1 MVSASCKTRSTF
13 GNSLSTFRSS
23 TDISSSLFA
32 LPDGA
37 TLIRPT
43 VYVGRIRYLCRH
55 PAMHVIPRNP
65 GPGRAP
71 GE

>member
-1 MVSASCKTRSTF
+1 MTRSTF
-13 GNSLSTFRSS
+13 GNSFRAFRSS

-43 VYVGRIRYLCRH
+43 VYVGRIRHLCRH

-65 GPGRAP
+65 GRDRAP

>member
-1 MVSASCKTRSTF
+1 MVCANAITRSTF
-13 GNSLSTFRSS
+13 GSSFNALRSS
-23 TDISSSLFA
+23 LDISSSLFA

-43 VYVGRIRYLCRH
+43 KSVDPISQFH
-55 PAMHVIPRNP
+55 IIPRNHAQD
-65 GPGRAP
+65 RAP